1 VLSTAPLL
9 QTDLDGLA
17 LHRRGKVRD
26 VYEIGDELL
35 IVATDRISAFDYVLG
50 SGIPDKGKVLTQ
62 LSGFWFERMGDLVPH
77 HLISMAVEE
86 FPAAARAHADQLR
99 GRTMLV
105 RRTDPIP
112 IECVARG
119 YLSGSGWKEYQQSG
133 CVCGIKLPRG
143 LRESDRLPEPIFTP
157 ATKADTGHDINISEG
172 EAGRL
177 IGEDLIATLKALTL
191 EIYSRGVAHAE
202 SKGIII
208 ADTKF
213 EFGLAP
219 ASPSRRSADLSAQR
233 EGGRQRH
240 HPHRRG
246 PDAGLVPLLAAGS
259 LRGGP
264 RTTELRQAVRPRLS
278 RRDQVEQA
286 AAGAVAARRRHPAH
300 PRQVCRS
307 VSRAD
312 RQRAA
317 VAVREQ
323 LDSLVQQMLDRGV
336 RYEDA
341 RREFEKVFIT
351 RALQRSNGCL
361 GDAAELLG
369 IHRNTVTRKM
379 AEYKIK
385 HR

>member
-9 QTDLDGLA
+9 QTDLDGLT

-77 HLISMAVEE
+77 HLISMEVEE

-133 CVCGIKLPRG
+133 CVCGIALPRG
-143 LRESDRLPEPIFTP
+143 LRESDRLPAPIFTP

-177 IGEDLIATLKALTL
+177 IGDDLIAKLKALTL

-213 EFGLAP
+213 EFGLVADQIVLIDEVLTP
-219 ASPSRRSADLSAQR
+219 DSSRFWPQDRYEAGHGQPSFDKQFVRDYLEEIKWNKQPPVPSLPDDVIQRTRDKYVEAFRVLS
-233 EGGRQRH
+233 
-240 HPHRRG
+240 
-246 PDAGLVPLLAAGS
+246 GS
-259 LRGGP
+259 
-264 RTTELRQAVRPRLS
+264 ELR
-278 RRDQVEQA
+278 
-286 AAGAVAARRRHPAH
+286 
-300 PRQVCRS
+300 
-307 VSRAD
+307 
-312 RQRAA
+312 
-317 VAVREQ
+317 
-323 LDSLVQQMLDRGV
+323 
-336 RYEDA
+336 
-341 RREFEKVFIT
+341 
-351 RALQRSNGCL
+351 
-361 GDAAELLG
+361 
-369 IHRNTVTRKM
+369 
-379 AEYKIK
+379 
-385 HR
+385 